1 MSSKSAEWTLA
12 HSAAEWAMLKN
23 FDGLPYFL
31 TCFPKIDSTTQI
43 SWVWRGYAPTAP
55 LAIIEKTNKNLPKS
69 CLPALLTW
77 VSTFYKHIQRHIG
90 WLKIS
95 DDAQLRLTAASLK
108 PYCGTCGGLPSPPPH
123 RLSHPCEWLAPW
135 CPWRCNP
142 IAICSNWR
150 SGACRGPAHPFVQV
164 LIRRTLQ
171 SCQFGVVALLL
182 GGLAG
187 ALFWHSC
194 CQHWIAPASTQIE
207 DWWRNRRRNQLE
219 ETF

>member
-1 MSSKSAEWTLA
+1 MSSKSAEWTLV

-31 TCFPKIDSTTQI
+31 TYFSKIDSTIQI
-43 SWVWRGYAPTAP
+43 SWVSRGYAPTAP
-55 LAIIEKTNKNLPKS
+55 LAIIEITNKNLPKS

-108 PYCGTCGGLPSPPPH
+108 PYRGICGGLPSLPPH
-123 RLSHPCEWLAPW
+123 RPSHPCEWLAPW

-150 SGACRGPAHPFVQV
+150 SGACRGPAHPFRAGTYSSYAAELPIRCCRTSSWGPCRGFV
-164 LIRRTLQ
+164 LAFMLPTLNCT
-171 SCQFGVVALLL
+171 SVD
-182 GGLAG
+182 
-187 ALFWHSC
+187 
-194 CQHWIAPASTQIE
+194 P
-207 DWWRNRRRNQLE
+207 NRRLM
-219 ETF
+219 TKSI